1 MAIRKE
7 YPERYDWWLSELE
20 SLGVSAKV
28 LNDLN
33 NIQEVSDLTENLKQS
48 FYQEY
53 KTTYNEWI
61 RWICPNLFE
70 YLVWLRL
77 DIR

>member
-48 FYQEY
+48 FYEEY
-53 KTTYNEWI
+53 KTTYNE
-61 RWICPNLFE
+61 
-70 YLVWLRL
+70 
-77 DIR
+77 

>member
-7 YPERYDWWLSELE
+7 YPERYDWWLSESE

-48 FYQEY
+48 FYEEY
-53 KTTYNEWI
+53 KTTYNE
-61 RWICPNLFE
+61 
-70 YLVWLRL
+70 
-77 DIR
+77 

>member
-1 MAIRKE
+1 MYIVIIDSTMAIRKE

-48 FYQEY
+48 FYEEY
-53 KTTYNEWI
+53 KTTYNE
-61 RWICPNLFE
+61 
-70 YLVWLRL
+70 
-77 DIR
+77 

>member
-1 MAIRKE
+1 DSTMAIRKE

-48 FYQEY
+48 FYEEY
-53 KTTYNEWI
+53 KTTYNE
-61 RWICPNLFE
+61 
-70 YLVWLRL
+70 
-77 DIR
+77 

>member
-53 KTTYNEWI
+53 KTTYNE
-61 RWICPNLFE
+61 
-70 YLVWLRL
+70 
-77 DIR
+77 

>member
-7 YPERYDWWLSELE
+7 YPERYDWWLNELE

-48 FYQEY
+48 FYEEY
-53 KTTYNEWI
+53 KTTYNE
-61 RWICPNLFE
+61 
-70 YLVWLRL
+70 
-77 DIR
+77 